1 MTNPRR
7 MQMAASGVSKCEP
20 ANGNEV
26 LLIHSDTTD
35 GSTTFTDST
44 GTHTMSVTGNAQ
56 HDTAQAKF
64 GGSSM
69 LFDGSGD
76 YVTCPAHANF
86 NFGSGL
92 WSIDFWW
99 RSTTSVIES
108 LVCLGKWDVV
118 DGPVASFQSSDGD
131 LAVNYNLSTGRIF
144 NEGSG
149 STAIDSGDWVHIA
162 IARTTS
168 TTLKAFINGTEDA
181 GQAETISSGAT
192 MTELATPVSIGHMIG
207 RDQYDATGWIDE
219 VRIIKGAAPWTS
231 NFTPP
236 EAPYCD

>member
-7 MQMAASGVSKCEP
+7 MQMARSGVSTCTT

-26 LLIHSDTTD
+26 LLIHSDTTTD

-44 GTHTMSVTGNAQ
+44 GTHTMTSNGGAA

-64 GGSSM
+64 GESSM
-69 LFDGSGD
+69 LFDGADD

-92 WSIDFWW
+92 WSIDFWY
-99 RSTTSVIES
+99 RSADSLLNS

-118 DGPVASFQSSDGD
+118 DGPVTIFQSDDGD

-144 NEGSG
+144 NESAG
-149 STAIDSGDWVHIA
+149 STAIDTGAWVHIA
-162 IARTTS
+162 VARTTS

-181 GQAETISSGAT
+181 GQAETVDSGAT
-192 MTELATPVSIGHMIG
+192 MTDLATPVSIGQMLG
-207 RDQYDATGWIDE
+207 RSYYLNGWIDE

-236 EAPYCD
+236 EAPYCN